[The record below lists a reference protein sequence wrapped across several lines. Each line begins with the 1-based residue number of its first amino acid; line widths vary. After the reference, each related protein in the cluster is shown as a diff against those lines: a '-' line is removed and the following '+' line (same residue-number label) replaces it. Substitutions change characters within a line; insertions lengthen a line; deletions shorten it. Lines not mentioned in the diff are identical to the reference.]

1 MNWNYSIEVALD
13 IIGNEADGQK
23 GKKNGG
29 GGGGWCQLCHQLS
42 QTITHKIE
50 TIMGTDVLA
59 LCEMFQHFLIL
70 DLLCGDYGCHIPTR
84 LG

>member
-29 GGGGWCQLCHQLS
+29 GGGGMVS
-42 QTITHKIE
+42 
-50 TIMGTDVLA
+50 A
-59 LCEMFQHFLIL
+59 LPSTLTNNHPQN
-70 DLLCGDYGCHIPTR
+70 
-84 LG
+84 